1 MLMKELTSLKGIGPK
16 TAEALLRLGISDVA
30 GLRYFFPR
38 DYETFGQPKGIY
50 QLEAG
55 KTETVSGVL
64 QKEPALNFY
73 NGMRIVNVYLS
84 DMTGRLQLSWYNLPY
99 IKSSLKTGV
108 RYVFRG
114 RVYEKKGRKLM
125 VQPKVYSAEE
135 YEAHYAGRL
144 LPVYPLTKGVTNT
157 LLQKAVRE
165 ALSERPLET
174 DWLPAEMRKRN
185 ALCDINYAYQELH
198 FPENETALLT
208 ARRRICFDE
217 FFFFLL
223 GIGQL
228 RTARSGLQSEY
239 RCRPDLR
246 LLKFIADLPFNLTAA
261 QMKAYREISADMSS
275 GRVMNR
281 LIEGDVGSGKT
292 IVALLAMLF
301 AALNSYQAA
310 LMAPTEVLAAQHYE
324 TVLQFLNASELP
336 LSAVLLTGSMSA
348 AQKKAAYARIRSH
361 EADLIIGT
369 HAVFQDKV
377 EYDRLGLVVTDEQHR
392 FGVGQRERLSEK
404 GGRPHVLV
412 MSATPIPRTLAIILY
427 GELDISVI
435 DTLPEGRQPI
445 KNCVV
450 GTNYRRTAYKFILDE
465 IKKGHQAYVICPMI
479 EAEADGA
486 EAEQAEG
493 KGRKASSAA
502 AQNAACGVSAA
513 VSAGRTETADSGR
526 AAAGSAAAS
535 GSPAGWKSGASASAM
550 TTLAGTAA
558 LENVTDYAKRLR
570 ALYPKDIA
578 VGVLHGKMR
587 PEQKEEIMRAFKS
600 GEIKLLVSTTVVE
613 VGVDVPNAT
622 VMMIENADRFG
633 LAQLHQL
640 RGRVGRGDAQSYCI
654 MINTSESETAEK
666 RLDVLNHS
674 NDGFYIAEQDLKLR
688 GPGDIFGIRQSGELS
703 FQMADIYNDAALL
716 TAAKEESSALLEA
729 DPQLSEPAHRLLSE
743 RLSYFLKKI

>member
-1 MLMKELTSLKGIGPK
+1 MKELTSLKGIGPK

-30 GLRYFFPR
+30 GLLDFFPR

-64 QKEPALNFY
+64 QKEPVLNFY

-99 IKSSLKTGV
+99 IKNSLKTGV

-114 RVYEKKGRKLM
+114 RVYEKNGRKLM
-125 VQPKVYSAEE
+125 VQPKVYGAEE

-165 ALSERPLET
+165 ALSEWPLET

-185 ALCDINYAYQELH
+185 ALCDINHAYQELH
-198 FPENETALLT
+198 FPENENALLT

-228 RTARSGLQSEY
+228 RTARNGLQSEY

-246 LLKFIADLPFNLTAA
+246 LLKFIADLPFELTAA

-301 AALNSYQAA
+301 AALNGYQAA

-324 TVLQFLNASELP
+324 TVLRFLNASELP

-348 AQKKAAYARIRSH
+348 AQKKAAYARISSH

-435 DTLPEGRQPI
+435 DALPEGRQPI

-465 IKKGHQAYVICPMI
+465 IKKGHQAYIICPMI

-486 EAEQAEG
+486 ETEQAEG
-493 KGRKASSAA
+493 TGRNASSI
-502 AQNAACGVSAA
+502 
-513 VSAGRTETADSGR
+513 
-526 AAAGSAAAS
+526 
-535 GSPAGWKSGASASAM
+535 

-578 VGVLHGKMR
+578 VGVLHGKMK
-587 PEQKEEIMRAFKS
+587 PEQKEEIMCAFKS

-703 FQMADIYNDAALL
+703 FQLADIYNDAALL
-716 TAAKEESSALLEA
+716 AAAKEESSALLKA